1 MIELDNYA
9 KNKAVY
15 ILKCLREGTQPQPG
29 PSAIG
34 AADGAASAEPAR
46 IPSGPPASTDY
57 GMPQVPSSR
66 PSDSGY
72 DYGMPQ
78 VPPSQPSGAFDFGL
92 PEVPSS
98 QPSQSFGGYGAPGG
112 SASSP
117 YGMPPTAPPAP
128 AAVQPPTQPA
138 PHFNPAPPQAFVPLS
153 TPPPMMAVGTSFTP
167 KASVTIAEENE
178 VRPTLLK
185 IRSRPPPIDSHHI
198 CSVVFAGCQSCEIC
212 DQCVTAF
219 RREYSLCLHPNDSPT
234 REHQLTCIA
243 LGVTPCPLQNATAV
257 AQLLAALKILC
268 K

>member
-1 MIELDNYA
+1 LVLTLLPPLPRALTAATIPPQMIELDNYA

-185 IRSRPPPIDSHHI
+185 IRSRPPPSTHTTFVL
-198 CSVVFAGCQSCEIC
+198 SSSQAAKAAKFAISALQHSDVSILSACIPTILQ
-212 DQCVTAF
+212 
-219 RREYSLCLHPNDSPT
+219 RENT
-234 REHQLTCIA
+234 
-243 LGVTPCPLQNATAV
+243 N
-257 AQLLAALKILC
+257 
-268 K
+268 